1 LQNELGENMSY
12 KTILVCLASTEAA
25 SQILPTACSIA
36 RTFGA
41 HLIGTH
47 TLEALVLYPGIA
59 MHIGAPVFQAFN
71 DRQKAED
78 EKLHAMFETVIG
90 GEDIFG
96 EWRSLPA
103 MSPHASGQLIGLATR
118 ADLIV
123 MAQPDREHE
132 RQDQH
137 GMQRDL
143 IMGSGR
149 PTLII
154 PPNYTDRSTG
164 KTITLAWN
172 GTREAAAA
180 VHGGMPFLGEADC
193 VNVLTVQTGHRHS
206 IDRSTEGHEISKL
219 LARHEVKAEV
229 VHVEQSKSSTGEQI
243 LHEAKI
249 SGSDL
254 IVMGAYGHS
263 RAHSFLFGD
272 ATDYILNQSDLPVL
286 LSN

>member
-1 LQNELGENMSY
+1 MSY
-12 KTILVCLASTEAA
+12 NTILVCLASGEAA
-25 SQILPTACSIA
+25 KQILPTACSIA

-47 TLEALVLYPGIA
+47 TMEALVLYPGIA
-59 MHIGAPVFQAFN
+59 MHIDAPIFQAFN

-78 EKLHAMFETVIG
+78 EKLHLMFEAAVG
-90 GEDIFG
+90 GDDIFW

-103 MSPHASGQLIGLATR
+103 MSPHASGQLVRLALR
-118 ADLIV
+118 ADLVIV
-123 MAQPDREHE
+123 AQPDREYE

-143 IMGSGR
+143 IMRSGR

-154 PPNYTDRSTG
+154 PPNYTARSPG

-172 GTREAAAA
+172 ATRESAAAI
-180 VHGGMPFLGEADC
+180 HGGMPFLSAADR
-193 VNVLTVQTGHRHS
+193 VNVLTVQTKQRHG
-206 IDRSTEGHEISKL
+206 IDQSTEGHEISKL
-219 LARHEVKAEV
+219 LARHDVMVEV
-229 VHVEQSKSSTGEQI
+229 VHVEQSKSSIGEQI

-249 SGSDL
+249 SSSDL

-263 RAHSFLFGD
+263 RAHNFLFGD